1 MNNIKLSSINF
12 RDFEIKDASE
22 GIGMTYLAKS
32 AISTYEAAYYVA
44 KALGFKNVSEM
55 EQVLYPNYS

>member
-22 GIGMTYLAKS
+22 GNRTTYLAKS
-32 AISTYEAAYYVA
+32 VTSAYEAAYYAA
-44 KALGFKNVSEM
+44 KVLGFKNVSEM
-55 EQVLYPNYS
+55 EQALYPNYS